1 MKPSFVKARFRPV
14 EAEGGGFEPPVPK
27 FEYVSLA
34 NWWFQPLTHPSKP
47 ISLKEWCKCREKKLL
62 YKIIGAKN
70 CGPACRRPKRLFL
83 RYCDRM
89 PSCRRQRGWGPRRAN
104 VFCGAFACRL
114 SRKWHYGIFCM
125 GCVSAKPNLKN
136 FVFRFASASGFSYIC
151 ISLPVC
157 N

>member
-1 MKPSFVKARFRPV
+1 MKARSRPV

-70 CGPACRRPKRLFL
+70 CGSACRRPKSLFCGIVTVCCRAVGSVDRAL
-83 RYCDRM
+83 RC
-89 PSCRRQRGWGPRRAN
+89 AN

-125 GCVSAKPNLKN
+125 GCVSAKPNMKN

-151 ISLPVC
+151 ISPPVC

>member
-1 MKPSFVKARFRPV
+1 MKARFRPV

-70 CGPACRRPKRLFL
+70 CGSACRRPKSLFAVL
-83 RYCDRM
+83 CPYAVVPSAARM
-89 PSCRRQRGWGPRRAN
+89 G
-104 VFCGAFACRL
+104 FCGVQMSFAGHLHAVYPENGIMVFSVWDAPRQSQIRKTLFFDLHLPSAFL
-114 SRKWHYGIFCM
+114 IF
-125 GCVSAKPNLKN
+125 VSKCP
-136 FVFRFASASGFSYIC
+136 Y
-151 ISLPVC
+151 
-157 N
+157 

>member
-1 MKPSFVKARFRPV
+1 MKARFRPV

-70 CGPACRRPKRLFL
+70 CGSACRRPKRLF
-83 RYCDRM
+83 CGIM
-89 PSCRRQRGWGPRRAN
+89 AVCRRAVGSADGARG
-104 VFCGAFACRL
+104 VQMSFAGHL
-114 SRKWHYGIFCM
+114 HAVWLGKGL
-125 GCVSAKPNLKN
+125 LK
-136 FVFRFASASGFSYIC
+136 
-151 ISLPVC
+151 
-157 N
+157 

>member
-1 MKPSFVKARFRPV
+1 MKARFRPV

-70 CGPACRRPKRLFL
+70 CGPACRRPKSLF
-83 RYCDRM
+83 CGIVTV
-89 PSCRRQRGWGPRRAN
+89 CRRAVGSVDRALRCAN

-114 SRKWHYGIFCM
+114 SRKWILTGYAYNM
-125 GCVSAKPNLKN
+125 
-136 FVFRFASASGFSYIC
+136 VFSVYDAPRQSQI
-151 ISLPVC
+151 
-157 N
+157 

>member
-1 MKPSFVKARFRPV
+1 MKPSFVKARSRPV

-47 ISLKEWCKCREKKLL
+47 ISQKEWCKCREKKLL

-70 CGPACRRPKRLFL
+70 CGPACRRPKSLF
-83 RYCDRM
+83 CGIVTV
-89 PSCRRQRGWGPRRAN
+89 CRRAVGSVDRVLRCAN

-136 FVFRFASASGFSYIC
+136 FVFRFASALGFPYIC
-151 ISLPVC
+151 I
-157 N
+157 

>member
-1 MKPSFVKARFRPV
+1 MKPSFVKARSRPV

-70 CGPACRRPKRLFL
+70 CGSACRRPKSLF
-83 RYCDRM
+83 CGIVTV
-89 PSCRRQRGWGPRRAN
+89 CRRAVGSVDRVLRCAN

-114 SRKWHYGIFCM
+114 SRKWI
-125 GCVSAKPNLKN
+125 LKGYAYN
-136 FVFRFASASGFSYIC
+136 MVFSVYDAPRQSQI
-151 ISLPVC
+151 
-157 N
+157 

>member
-1 MKPSFVKARFRPV
+1 MKARSRPV

-70 CGPACRRPKRLFL
+70 CGSACRRPKSLF
-83 RYCDRM
+83 CGIVTV
-89 PSCRRQRGWGPRRAN
+89 CRRAVGSADGARCVQMSFAGHLHAVYPENGIM
-104 VFCGAFACRL
+104 VFSVWDASRL
-114 SRKWHYGIFCM
+114 SQI
-125 GCVSAKPNLKN
+125 
-136 FVFRFASASGFSYIC
+136 
-151 ISLPVC
+151 
-157 N
+157 